1 MHDKPIDQSPATRQ
15 ASNVTISTS
24 GFMTV
29 REFMKL
35 YGVGRTTVYR
45 LVSRREIT
53 LVKIGTASRIAR
65 ADADRWASSL
75 PRLGDA

>member
-1 MHDKPIDQSPATRQ
+1 MQDNPLHKPPATQQPITRP
-15 ASNVTISTS
+15 NSTS
-24 GFMTV
+24 GLMTV
-29 REFMKL
+29 REFMLL

-45 LVSRREIT
+45 LVARREIT

-65 ADADRWASSL
+65 ADAERWASSL

>member
-1 MHDKPIDQSPATRQ
+1 MHDKPLDQPHATRQ
-15 ASNVTISTS
+15 AGNVQMPTS
-24 GFMTV
+24 GFMNV
-29 REFMKL
+29 REFMQL

-45 LVSRREIT
+45 LVARGEIT